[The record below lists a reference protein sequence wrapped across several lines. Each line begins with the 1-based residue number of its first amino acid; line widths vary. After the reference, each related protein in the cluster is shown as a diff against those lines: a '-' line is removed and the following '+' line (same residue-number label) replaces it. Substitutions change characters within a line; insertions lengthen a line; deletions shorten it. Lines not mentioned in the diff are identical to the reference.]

1 MSKDISA
8 CYTKERNIKCGRKG
22 YCAFKREK
30 VDVISP
36 MHYGM
41 FLLEKRNWHD
51 KRR

>member
-8 CYTKERNIKCGRKG
+8 CYTKEQNIKCGRKG
-22 YCAFKREK
+22 YYAFKREK